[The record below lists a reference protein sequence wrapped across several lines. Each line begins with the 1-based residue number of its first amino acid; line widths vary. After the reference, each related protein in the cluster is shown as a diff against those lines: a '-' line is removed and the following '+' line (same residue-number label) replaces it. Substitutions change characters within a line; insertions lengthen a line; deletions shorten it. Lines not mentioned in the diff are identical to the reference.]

1 MGPVARGYM
10 TINSPSARS
19 RTKGSAE
26 PPLAMDP
33 TTPWSH
39 IEIRVF
45 SGDHSRVGEVCFQ
58 NSRPRLLPAMTC
70 PFWPWVFWGSVELDV
85 APGCCPARLGNFVG
99 SAASSSQRLSLCIF
113 EKPVGLL
120 DRHKRQTFLQSKIR
134 RSKISHNEGRVVLQ
148 EPS

>member
-1 MGPVARGYM
+1 M
-10 TINSPSARS
+10 NE
-19 RTKGSAE
+19 GSAE

-45 SGDHSRVGEVCFQ
+45 SGDHSRVRG
-58 NSRPRLLPAMTC
+58 LLPEQPAAASAGDDLSILALALR
-70 PFWPWVFWGSVELDV
+70 GSVELDV

-120 DRHKRQTFLQSKIR
+120 DRH
-134 RSKISHNEGRVVLQ
+134 
-148 EPS
+148 